1 VRFSLFLEAVPQTKN
16 KTIHKMQNVAEQDLS
31 FELNE
36 DQKMIRDSV
45 KEYVERNVA
54 PTVIERDQSKKF
66 PTDIVKELGELG
78 MLGIYHEEQYGGA
91 GFDALSF
98 CLAIEEIAR
107 WDASLA
113 LTVASHTSLGTGHI
127 AIAGSHVQKLKYM
140 PELCA
145 GEKLGAWCLTEPGSG
160 SDASGMKTTAI
171 KDGDHYIL
179 NGSKIF
185 ITQGSVGDIYIVL
198 AKTDLTKG
206 TKGISAFIVEGHW
219 DGVKPG
225 IGMHKLGM
233 NSSDTTEVVFE
244 NVVVPE
250 ENLLGDEGMGFI
262 DTMKVLDGGRVGI
275 AALSVGIARGALEES
290 LQYAMERKQFG
301 TAIGN
306 FQYME
311 GKLVDMA
318 TEIDAARLLVWRSAW
333 LKHLGKPYTKE
344 ASMAKLFASEL
355 SVRAALEAVQIHG
368 GYGYTKEYHVERFLR
383 DSKLMTIGEGTSE
396 VQRLVIAREL
406 KKSLS

>member
-1 VRFSLFLEAVPQTKN
+1 
-16 KTIHKMQNVAEQDLS
+16 MQNVVEQALS
-31 FELNE
+31 FDLNE

-45 KEYVERNVA
+45 KDFVERNVA
-54 PTVIERDQSKKF
+54 PTVSERDESKKF
-66 PTDIVKELGELG
+66 PHDIVKQLGEMG
-78 MLGIYHEEQYGGA
+78 MLGIYHDEQYGGA
-91 GFDALSF
+91 GFDTISF

-113 LTVASHTSLGTGHI
+113 LTVASHSSLGTGHI
-127 AIAGSHVQKLKYM
+127 AIAGSHEQKLKYM
-140 PELCA
+140 PDLCS

-171 KDGDHYIL
+171 KDGDNYIL

-185 ITQGSVGDIYIVL
+185 ITQGSVGDIYVVL
-198 AKTDLTKG
+198 AKTDPTKG
-206 TKGISAFIVEGHW
+206 TKGISAFIVERQW

-225 IGMHKLGM
+225 VGMHKLGM

-244 NVVVPE
+244 NVVVPA
-250 ENLLGDEGMGFI
+250 ENLLGEEGMGFI

-290 LQYAMERKQFG
+290 LKYSMERKQFG
-301 TAIGN
+301 SPIGN
-306 FQYME
+306 FQYIE

-318 TEIDAARLLVWRSAW
+318 TEIDAARLLVWRAAC
-333 LKHLGKPYTKE
+333 LKDLGKSYSKE

-396 VQRLVIAREL
+396 VQRLIIAREL

>member
-1 VRFSLFLEAVPQTKN
+1 MENILETS
-16 KTIHKMQNVAEQDLS
+16 LS

-45 KEYVERNVA
+45 KDFVERHVA
-54 PTVIERDQSKKF
+54 PTSIERDNSKQF
-66 PTDIVKELGELG
+66 PMKIVKQLGEMG
-78 MLGIYHEEQYGGA
+78 MLGIYHPEQYGGS
-91 GFDALSF
+91 GFDTLSF
-98 CLAIEEIAR
+98 CLALEEIAR

-127 AIAGSHVQKLKYM
+127 AIAGNHEQKLQYM
-140 PELCA
+140 PELCS

-160 SDASGMKTTAI
+160 SDASGMKTMAV
-171 KDGDHYIL
+171 KEGDNYII

-185 ITQGSVGDIYIVL
+185 ITQGSVGDVYVVL
-198 AKTDLTKG
+198 AKTNPEKG
-206 TKGISAFIVEGHW
+206 TKGISAFIVERSW
-219 DGVKPG
+219 EGVKPG
-225 IGMHKLGM
+225 PGMHKLGM

-244 NVVVPE
+244 NVKVPA
-250 ENLLGDEGMGFI
+250 ENLLGEEGMGFV

-290 LQYAMERKQFG
+290 LKYAMERKQFG

-318 TEIDAARLLVWRSAW
+318 TEVDAARLLVWRAAA
-333 LKHLGKPYTKE
+333 LKDQSKPYTTE

-406 KKSLS
+406 KKTLTV

>member
-1 VRFSLFLEAVPQTKN
+1 MALSTE
-16 KTIHKMQNVAEQDLS
+16 LS
-31 FELNE
+31 FDLNE

-45 KEYVERNVA
+45 KDFADRHIA
-54 PTVIERDQSKKF
+54 PTVMERDNSKEF
-66 PTDIVKELGELG
+66 PMKIVKQLGEMG
-78 MLGIYHEEQYGGA
+78 MLGIYHDEQYGGA
-91 GFDALSF
+91 GFDTISF

-127 AIAGSHVQKLKYM
+127 AIAGDHELKLKYM
-140 PELCA
+140 PDLTS
-145 GEKLGAWCLTEPGSG
+145 GKKLGAWCLTEPGSG
-160 SDASGMKTTAI
+160 SDASGMKTTAVRE
-171 KDGDHYIL
+171 GDHYIL

-185 ITQGSVGDIYIVL
+185 ITQGSVGDTYVVL
-198 AKTDLTKG
+198 AKTDPEKG
-206 TKGISAFIVEGHW
+206 TKGISAFIVEREW

-225 IGMHKLGM
+225 VGMHKLGM

-244 NVVVPE
+244 NVKVPA
-250 ENLLGDEGMGFI
+250 ENLLGEEGMGFI

-275 AALSVGIARGALEES
+275 AALSVGIARGAMEES
-290 LQYAMERKQFG
+290 LKYSQERKQFG
-301 TAIGN
+301 KPIGDN
-306 FQYME
+306 QYIE

-318 TEIDAARLLVWRSAW
+318 TEIEAARLLVLRAAW
-333 LKHLGKPYTKE
+333 LKDQGRPYTTE

-355 SVRAALEAVQIHG
+355 SVKASLDAVQIHG

-396 VQRLVIAREL
+396 VQRLIIAREL
-406 KKSLS
+406 KKSLA

>member
-1 VRFSLFLEAVPQTKN
+1 MDTVLEK
-16 KTIHKMQNVAEQDLS
+16 DLS
-31 FELNE
+31 FELTN

-45 KEYVERNVA
+45 KEFVERKVA
-54 PTVIERDQSKKF
+54 PTVMDRDNSKEF
-66 PTDIVKELGELG
+66 PQEIVDELGELG
-78 MLGIYHEEQYGGA
+78 MLGIYHDEQYGGG
-91 GFDALSF
+91 GFDVVSF
-98 CLAIEEIAR
+98 CLVLEEIAR

-127 AIAGSHVQKLKYM
+127 ALAGNHEQKMKYM
-140 PELCA
+140 PELTS
-145 GEKLGAWCLTEPGSG
+145 GEKLAAWCLTEPGSG

-171 KDGDHYIL
+171 KKGDKYIL

-185 ITQGSVGDIYIVL
+185 ITQGSVGDTYVVL
-198 AKTDLTKG
+198 AKTDPNKG
-206 TKGISAFIVEGHW
+206 TKGISAFIIEREW

-225 IGMHKLGM
+225 PGMHKLGM

-244 NVVVPE
+244 NVEVPA
-250 ENLLGDEGMGFI
+250 ENLLGDEGMGFV

-290 LQYAMERKQFG
+290 LQYSMERKQFG

-306 FQYME
+306 FQYLE
-311 GKLVDMA
+311 GKMVDMA
-318 TEIDAARLLVWRSAW
+318 TEIEAARLLTLRAAW
-333 LKHLGKPYTKE
+333 LKDNEKPFTAE

-355 SVRAALEAVQIHG
+355 SVKASLEAVQIHG

-396 VQRLVIAREL
+396 VQRLIIAREL
-406 KKSLS
+406 KKSLA

>member
-1 VRFSLFLEAVPQTKN
+1 MDTVLEK
-16 KTIHKMQNVAEQDLS
+16 DLS
-31 FELNE
+31 FELTN

-45 KEYVERNVA
+45 KEFVERKVA
-54 PTVIERDQSKKF
+54 PTVMDRDNSKEF
-66 PTDIVKELGELG
+66 PHEIVKELGELG
-78 MLGIYHEEQYGGA
+78 MLGIYHDEQYGGG
-91 GFDALSF
+91 GFDVVSF
-98 CLAIEEIAR
+98 CLVLEEIAR

-127 AIAGSHVQKLKYM
+127 ALAGNHEQKMKYM
-140 PELCA
+140 PELTS
-145 GEKLGAWCLTEPGSG
+145 GKKLAAWCLTEPGSG

-171 KDGDHYIL
+171 KDGDKYIL

-185 ITQGSVGDIYIVL
+185 ITQGSVGDTYVVL
-198 AKTDLTKG
+198 AKTDPNKG
-206 TKGISAFIVEGHW
+206 TKGISAFIVEREW

-225 IGMHKLGM
+225 SGMHKLGM

-244 NVVVPE
+244 NVEVPA
-250 ENLLGDEGMGFI
+250 ENLLGDEGKGFV

-290 LQYAMERKQFG
+290 LQYSMERKQFG

-306 FQYME
+306 FQYLE
-311 GKLVDMA
+311 GKMVDMA
-318 TEIDAARLLVWRSAW
+318 TEIEAARLLTLRAAW
-333 LKHLGKPYTKE
+333 LKDSDKSFTTE

-355 SVRAALEAVQIHG
+355 SVRASLEAVQIHG

-396 VQRLVIAREL
+396 VQRLIIAREL
-406 KKSLS
+406 KKSLA

>member
-1 VRFSLFLEAVPQTKN
+1 MDAVLEK
-16 KTIHKMQNVAEQDLS
+16 ELS
-31 FELNE
+31 FELSE

-45 KEYVERNVA
+45 KEFVERNVA
-54 PTVIERDQSKKF
+54 PTVMERDNSKEF
-66 PTDIVKELGELG
+66 PHEIVKQLGELG
-78 MLGIYHEEQYGGA
+78 MLGIYHEEQYGGG
-91 GFDALSF
+91 GFDVVSF
-98 CLAIEEIAR
+98 CLVLEEIAR

-127 AIAGSHVQKLKYM
+127 ALAGNHEQKLKYM
-140 PELCA
+140 PELTS
-145 GEKLGAWCLTEPGSG
+145 GKKLAAWCLTEPGSG

-171 KDGDHYIL
+171 KEGDKYIL

-185 ITQGSVGDIYIVL
+185 ITQGSVGDTYVVL
-198 AKTDLTKG
+198 AKTDPSKG
-206 TKGISAFIVEGHW
+206 TKGISAFIVEREW
-219 DGVKPG
+219 DGVNPG
-225 IGMHKLGM
+225 EGMHKLGM

-244 NVVVPE
+244 NVEVPA
-250 ENLLGDEGMGFI
+250 ENLLGEEGQGFV

-290 LQYAMERKQFG
+290 LKYSMERKQFG
-301 TAIGN
+301 KPIGD

-311 GKLVDMA
+311 GKMVDMA
-318 TEIDAARLLVWRSAW
+318 TEIDAARLLVLRAAW
-333 LKHLGKPYTKE
+333 LKDHEKPYTKE

-355 SVRAALEAVQIHG
+355 SVRAALEAIQIHG

-396 VQRLVIAREL
+396 VQRLIIAREL
-406 KKSLS
+406 KKSLV

>member
-1 VRFSLFLEAVPQTKN
+1 METILESG
-16 KTIHKMQNVAEQDLS
+16 LS

-45 KEYVERNVA
+45 KDFVERHVA
-54 PTVIERDQSKKF
+54 TTVMERDNSKEF
-66 PTDIVKELGELG
+66 PMTIVKQLGEMG
-78 MLGIYHEEQYGGA
+78 MLGIYHPEQYGGA
-91 GFDALSF
+91 GFDTLSF

-113 LTVASHTSLGTGHI
+113 LTVASHSSLGTGHI
-127 AIAGSHVQKLKYM
+127 AIAGNHDQKLKYM
-140 PELCA
+140 PELCS

-160 SDASGMKTTAI
+160 SDASGMKTTAVE
-171 KDGDHYIL
+171 DGDHWIL

-185 ITQGSVGDIYIVL
+185 ITQGSVGDTYVVL
-198 AKTDLTKG
+198 AKTDADKG
-206 TKGISAFIVEGHW
+206 TKGISAFIVEKEW
-219 DGVKPG
+219 AGVKSGP
-225 IGMHKLGM
+225 GMHKLGM
-233 NSSDTTEVVFE
+233 NSSDTTEVIFE
-244 NVVVPE
+244 NVKVPA
-250 ENLLGDEGMGFI
+250 ENLLGEEGMGFI

-275 AALSVGIARGALEES
+275 AALSVGIARGSFEES
-290 LQYAMERKQFG
+290 LKYSQERKQFG
-301 TAIGN
+301 KPIGDN
-306 FQYME
+306 QYIE

-318 TEIDAARLLVWRSAW
+318 TEIDAARLLVWRAAT
-333 LKHLGKPYTKE
+333 LKDQGKSYTTE

-355 SVRAALEAVQIHG
+355 SVKAALEAVQIHG

-406 KKSLS
+406 KKTLS

>member
-1 VRFSLFLEAVPQTKN
+1 MDTVLDRE
-16 KTIHKMQNVAEQDLS
+16 LS
-31 FELNE
+31 FELTN

-45 KEYVERNVA
+45 KEFVERNVA
-54 PTVIERDQSKKF
+54 PNVMERDNSKEF
-66 PTDIVKELGELG
+66 PHDIVNQLGELG
-78 MLGIYHEEQYGGA
+78 MLGIYHEEQYGGG
-91 GFDALSF
+91 GFDVVSF
-98 CLAIEEIAR
+98 CLVLEEIAR

-127 AIAGSHVQKLKYM
+127 ALAGNHEQKMKYM
-140 PELCA
+140 PELTS
-145 GEKLGAWCLTEPGSG
+145 GEKLAAWCLTEPGSG

-171 KDGDHYIL
+171 KEGDKYIL
-179 NGSKIF
+179 NGAKIF
-185 ITQGSVGDIYIVL
+185 ITQGSVGDTYVVL
-198 AKTDLTKG
+198 AKTDPEKG
-206 TKGISAFIVEGHW
+206 TKGISAFIVEREW
-219 DGVKPG
+219 DGVNPG
-225 IGMHKLGM
+225 PGMHKLGM

-244 NVVVPE
+244 NVEVPA
-250 ENLLGDEGMGFI
+250 ENLLGEEGQGFV

-290 LQYAMERKQFG
+290 LNYSMERKQFG

-311 GKLVDMA
+311 GKMVDMA
-318 TEIDAARLLVWRSAW
+318 TEIDAARLLTLRAAW
-333 LKHLGKPYTKE
+333 LKDNEKPYTKE

-355 SVRAALEAVQIHG
+355 SVKAALEAIQIHG

-396 VQRLVIAREL
+396 VQRMIIAREL
-406 KKSLS
+406 KKTLV

>member
-1 VRFSLFLEAVPQTKN
+1 MDTVLEK
-16 KTIHKMQNVAEQDLS
+16 DLS
-31 FELNE
+31 FELTN

-45 KEYVERNVA
+45 KEFVERKVA
-54 PTVIERDQSKKF
+54 PTVMDRDNSKEF
-66 PTDIVKELGELG
+66 PHEIVDELGELG
-78 MLGIYHEEQYGGA
+78 MLGIYHDEQYGGG
-91 GFDALSF
+91 GFDVVSF
-98 CLAIEEIAR
+98 CLVLEEIAR

-127 AIAGSHVQKLKYM
+127 ALAGNHEQKMKYM
-140 PELCA
+140 PELTS
-145 GEKLGAWCLTEPGSG
+145 GKKLAAWCLTEPGSG

-171 KDGDHYIL
+171 KEGDKYIL

-185 ITQGSVGDIYIVL
+185 ITQGSVGDTYVVL
-198 AKTDLTKG
+198 AKTDPNKG
-206 TKGISAFIVEGHW
+206 TKGISAFIVEREW

-225 IGMHKLGM
+225 SGMHKLGM

-244 NVVVPE
+244 NVEVPA
-250 ENLLGDEGMGFI
+250 ENLLGEEGMGFV

-290 LQYAMERKQFG
+290 LQYSMERKQFG

-306 FQYME
+306 FQYLE
-311 GKLVDMA
+311 GKMVDMA
-318 TEIDAARLLVWRSAW
+318 TEIEAARLLTLRAAW
-333 LKHLGKPYTKE
+333 LKDNEKPFTAE

-355 SVRAALEAVQIHG
+355 SVKASLEAVQIHG

-396 VQRLVIAREL
+396 VQRLIIAREL
-406 KKSLS
+406 KKSLT

>member
-1 VRFSLFLEAVPQTKN
+1 MDTVSEK
-16 KTIHKMQNVAEQDLS
+16 DLS
-31 FELNE
+31 FELTN

-45 KEYVERNVA
+45 KEFVERKVA
-54 PTVIERDQSKKF
+54 PTVMDRDNSKEF
-66 PTDIVKELGELG
+66 PHDIVKELGELG
-78 MLGIYHEEQYGGA
+78 MLGIYHEEQYGGG
-91 GFDALSF
+91 GFDVVSF
-98 CLAIEEIAR
+98 CLALEEIAR

-127 AIAGSHVQKLKYM
+127 ALAGNHEQKMKYM
-140 PELCA
+140 PDLTS
-145 GEKLGAWCLTEPGSG
+145 GKKLAAWCLTEPGSG

-171 KDGDHYIL
+171 KEGDKYIL

-185 ITQGSVGDIYIVL
+185 ITQGSVGDTYVVL
-198 AKTDLTKG
+198 AKTDPNKG
-206 TKGISAFIVEGHW
+206 TKGISAFIVEREW

-225 IGMHKLGM
+225 PGMHKLGM

-244 NVVVPE
+244 NVEVPA
-250 ENLLGDEGMGFI
+250 ENLLGDEGKGFV

-290 LQYAMERKQFG
+290 LQYSMERKQFG

-306 FQYME
+306 FQYLE
-311 GKLVDMA
+311 GKMVDMA
-318 TEIDAARLLVWRSAW
+318 TEIEAGRLLTLRAAW
-333 LKHLGKPYTKE
+333 LKDNDKPFSTE

-355 SVRAALEAVQIHG
+355 SVRASLEAVQIHG

-396 VQRLVIAREL
+396 VQRLIIAREL
-406 KKSLS
+406 KKTLA